1 MAPGR
6 VQHQNDLVCGSM
18 ILEVAAELFHG
29 FLHKCMIVPGGIF
42 APKTEAFWDVWS
54 NFIEKLDRE
63 LALVSN
69 EDLGE
74 LWLRC
79 VKKARKETLALA
91 SSFLTVSFLCVLC
104 GGKNFLD
111 TTRPLCCP

>member
-18 ILEVAAELFHG
+18 ILEVAAELSHG
-29 FLHKCMIVPGGIF
+29 VLHNCMIVPGGIF

-54 NFIEKLDRE
+54 NFMEKLDRE

-69 EDLGE
+69 EDLE
-74 LWLRC
+74 EIWLSRFPCC
-79 VKKARKETLALA
+79 V
-91 SSFLTVSFLCVLC
+91 VSVEVKTSWTPRGLSVVHN
-104 GGKNFLD
+104 GSRWRS
-111 TTRPLCCP
+111 RPC

>member
-29 FLHKCMIVPGGIF
+29 FLHNCMIVPGGIF

-54 NFIEKLDRE
+54 NFIKKLDRE

-74 LWLRC
+74 LWLNSWVVC
-79 VKKARKETLALA
+79 EEGKKGNIGPGIFLFD
-91 SSFLTVSFLCVLC
+91 SFLFVCSLW
-104 GGKNFLD
+104 
-111 TTRPLCCP
+111 R